1 MTGGNCERFARAGDL
16 MVDDDFVRLGSE
28 HACREAGRL
37 MVEGKGYVV
46 ADGDILHIRF
56 NV

>member
-1 MTGGNCERFARAGDL
+1 MKY
-16 MVDDDFVRLGSE
+16 DDFVRLGSE